1 MANGVKYSSNVQI
14 EIVHK
19 VLQTSES
26 LYSTV
31 HTTISCDVM
40 QFDISHL
47 RFAPFAIWTTILKL
61 IRSGYRSGS
70 QFNKLI

>member
-40 QFDISHL
+40 QFAILTCTICHL
-47 RFAPFAIWTTILKL
+47 DNHSEID
-61 IRSGYRSGS
+61 
-70 QFNKLI
+70 